1 MGSVLHEEG
10 QWRFPHHFNPEN
22 FLDDHGQF
30 VKPEAFVPFSV
41 GEWTN
46 QGSNVVEWTNK
57 GSLWVSGPIR
67 VRRLSRLGVR
77 VS

>member
-22 FLDDHGQF
+22 FLNDHGEF

-41 GEWTN
+41 GEWKN
-46 QGSNVVEWTNK
+46 QGSPW
-57 GSLWVSGPIR
+57 LSGPIR
-67 VRRLSRLGVR
+67 VLCG
-77 VS
+77 